1 MTDCKEEQKNE
12 IEALE
17 AIYPEELEIENT
29 DPYVFSLAVASQDTN
44 DTDEA
49 FACSCRVQFTYVE
62 KYPDEPPLMEI
73 TDPDNLDD
81 ADIDSLTQYLNEQA
95 EENIG
100 MAMVFT
106 LVSALQERLTTNVED
121 AQRKV
126 VEDKERQQR
135 ELEEIEQKRFE
146 GTRVTVETFMSWKQK
161 FDAEMAELK
170 KNKAEIEVTSKKLTG
185 YELFMRDSS
194 MNDSDV
200 QFLQSADADTVE
212 VDESLFQDMDDLDL
226 DEDVG

>member
-1 MTDCKEEQKNE
+1 MTDYKEEQKNE

-17 AIYPEELEIENT
+17 AIYPEELTIEST

-49 FACSCRVQFTYVE
+49 FACACLVQFTYVE
-62 KYPDEPPLMEI
+62 NYPDEPPLMEI
-73 TDPDNLDD
+73 IDPENLDD
-81 ADIDSLTQYLNEQA
+81 ADVESLTQYLNEQA
-95 EENIG
+95 QENIG

-126 VEDKERQQR
+126 VEDKEREQR
-135 ELEEIEQKRFE
+135 VLEEIERKRFE
-146 GTRVTVETFMSWKQK
+146 GTRVTVESFMSWKQK

-170 KNKAEIEVTSKKLTG
+170 KSKTDVEVTSKKLTG